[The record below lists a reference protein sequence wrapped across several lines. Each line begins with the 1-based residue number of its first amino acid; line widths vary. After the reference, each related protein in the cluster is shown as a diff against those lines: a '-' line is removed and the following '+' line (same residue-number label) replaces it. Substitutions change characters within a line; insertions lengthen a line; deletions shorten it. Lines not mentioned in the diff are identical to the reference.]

1 MSEDRYVKITYQ
13 EARKLYEQGG
23 FQRDIVLK
31 SFTETELT
39 REDLPATWE
48 EFCKRYPLKKG
59 ECFIGI
65 YSQVMPALVGAE
77 RPAQTGCNILPSEK
91 EVAKHLALMK
101 LHQLRDC
108 YRKGWEPD
116 FSSHK
121 ELKFAIVNCFY
132 DYTVNPVRELPRFLA
147 FPTEELAKLF
157 LENFRGL
164 IREAGDLI

>member
-1 MSEDRYVKITYQ
+1 MSEERCVQITYQ

-23 FQRDIVLK
+23 FQRDIALK
-31 SFTETELT
+31 SFTENELT

-48 EFCKRYPLKKG
+48 EFCKQNLLKKG
-59 ECFIGI
+59 ECFIGM
-65 YSQVMPALVGAE
+65 YSNIMRISEVAIRCVETE
-77 RPAQTGCNILPSEK
+77 RNVLPSEK
-91 EVAKHLALMK
+91 EAAKYLALMQ

-132 DYTVNPVRELPRFLA
+132 DYTVKPVRELPRFLS

-157 LENFRGL
+157 LENFRDL